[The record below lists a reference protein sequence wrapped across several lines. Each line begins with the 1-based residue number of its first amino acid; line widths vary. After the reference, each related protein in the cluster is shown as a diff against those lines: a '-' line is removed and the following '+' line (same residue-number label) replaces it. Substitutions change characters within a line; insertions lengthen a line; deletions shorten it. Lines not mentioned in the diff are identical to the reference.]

1 MRPSSAFNLM
11 SIPEDKID
19 KLCTFGYTEVEA
31 RFLYLV
37 AMHSGYFTVRQFL
50 DFAHA
55 KSGKRNARLVEK
67 LFGLGHASARRYN
80 RRSVV
85 FQLRSRQV
93 YAAIEKDHLRNRREH
108 ELLHIKARL
117 LALDFILAHPQE
129 QYFETAEDKRRYFID
144 RFKIDESLFSPASA
158 KRPGISFSDRFPLC
172 VAYAPP
178 EYMPV
183 VTFTY
188 IDPQRLRLDAY
199 IAHLRTYRPLFRRL
213 PGFQFV
219 YISTS
224 SSFHNEAA
232 ELFSFL
238 VAGKGLPD
246 LVRYFDYQTKW
257 DRKQYGLL
265 EESEVLFM
273 SEAKKRFTGPSI
285 ATLYYL
291 WKRNR
296 LPKDFQPEATPTSTP
311 AQKILFRAVAVPGQ
325 KSIFGDSTKNWGDGW
340 EIQGWAPVRS
350 ASGSPAKNPQPSK
363 SGTYVEEGGDI
374 CTRAKP

>member
-1 MRPSSAFNLM
+1 MRRSSAFDFM

-19 KLCTFGYTEVEA
+19 KLRAFGYTEVEA

-37 AMHSGYFTVRQFL
+37 ATHSGYFTLRQFL

-55 KSGKRNARLVEK
+55 KSGKRNARLVQK
-67 LFGLGHASARRYN
+67 LLSLAHASARRYR
-80 RRSVV
+80 RRSLV
-85 FQLRSRQV
+85 FQLRSRQI
-93 YAAIEKDHLRNRREH
+93 YSAIGKDHLRNRREH
-108 ELLHIKARL
+108 ELLHIKTRL
-117 LALDFILAHPQE
+117 LALDFILAHPKE
-129 QYFETAEDKRRYFID
+129 HYFETAEYKRRYFID
-144 RFKIDESLFSPASA
+144 RFKIEESLFSRTGA
-158 KRPGISFSDRFPLC
+158 KHLGITFFDRFPLC
-172 VAYAPP
+172 VAYPPP

-188 IDPQRLRLDAY
+188 IDPQHRKLDAY

-213 PGFQFV
+213 PSFQFLYV
-219 YISTS
+219 STS

-238 VAGKGLPD
+238 VEGKGLSD
-246 LVRYFDYQTKW
+246 LTRYFDFQTKW

-265 EESEVLFM
+265 VESEVLFM
-273 SEAKKRFTGPSI
+273 SESRKRFTGPSI

-296 LPKDFQPEATPTSTP
+296 LPKDLQADAALAPTRT
-311 AQKILFRAVAVPGQ
+311 QKILFRAVTLPGQ

-340 EIQGWAPVRS
+340 EVRGSAPVRS
-350 ASGSPAKNPQPSK
+350 LPESPS
-363 SGTYVEEGGDI
+363 
-374 CTRAKP
+374 RATQTLQRAAHT

>member
-1 MRPSSAFNLM
+1 M
-11 SIPEDKID
+11 SIPEDKIG
-19 KLCTFGYTEVEA
+19 KLRAFGYTEVEA

-37 AMHSGYFTVRQFL
+37 ATHSGYFTLRQFL

-67 LFGLGHASARRYN
+67 LFSLGHASARRYT
-80 RRSVV
+80 RRSLV
-85 FQLRSRQV
+85 FQLRSRQI
-93 YAAIEKDHLRNRREH
+93 YSAIGKNHLRNRREH
-108 ELLHIKARL
+108 ELLHIKTRL

-129 QYFETAEDKRRYFID
+129 RYFETAEEKRRYFID
-144 RFKIDESLFSPASA
+144 RFNIEESLFSPTGA
-158 KRPGISFSDRFPLC
+158 KPPGISFSDRFPLC
-172 VAYAPP
+172 VAYPPP

-188 IDPQRLRLDAY
+188 IDPQHRKPDAY
-199 IAHLRTYRPLFRRL
+199 IAHLRTYRPLLRRL
-213 PGFQFV
+213 PSFQFV

-238 VAGKGLPD
+238 VEGKGLSD
-246 LVRYFDYQTKW
+246 LTRYFDFQTKW

-265 EESEVLFM
+265 AESEVLFM
-273 SEAKKRFTGPSI
+273 SESRKRFTGPSI
-285 ATLYYL
+285 ATLHYL
-291 WKRNR
+291 WKLNR
-296 LPKDFQPEATPTSTP
+296 LPKDLQPEATPTLAP

-340 EIQGWAPVRS
+340 EIRGWAPVRS
-350 ASGSPAKNPQPSK
+350 ASGSPA
-363 SGTYVEEGGDI
+363 
-374 CTRAKP
+374 RATQSL